1 MVAKEIIH
9 KVKLVDGVFTASET
23 SDVINALIDEKINFH
38 KIHRLSLNEGNM
50 YSDTSYDDSRVNE
63 LIRDKQEF
71 KSFCHEA
78 RLEGKKVRIQGT
90 LHLEILD

>member
-1 MVAKEIIH
+1 MVAKDVLH
-9 KVKLVDGVFTASET
+9 KVKLVDGVFTASEA
-23 SDVINALIDEKINFH
+23 SDVINSLIEEKINFH

-63 LIRDKQEF
+63 LIQDKAEF

-78 RLEGKKVRIQGT
+78 RIDGKKIRIHGV
-90 LHLEILD
+90 LNLEIID